1 MLLNVKAMAIVF
13 AIIAGGMFLLVGLAN
28 LIWPSYGGALLELGA
43 SIYPGYR
50 GPGGIGSV
58 ITVTLYALVD
68 GAIGGAVIAWLY
80 NYFGAP
86 KAERFQA

>member
-13 AIIAGGMFLLVGLAN
+13 AIMAGGLFLLVGLAN

-43 SIYPGYR
+43 SIYPGYN
-50 GPGGIGSV
+50 GPGGIGAV

-68 GAIGGAVIAWLY
+68 GAVGGAIIAWLY
-80 NYFGAP
+80 NYLAAP